1 MAQAGKGVTPLQVP
15 IRSPKGYSDLIARA
29 MAELPFLSR
38 PPAVDDKT
46 KFEVFMT
53 SQFKTFLLLALL
65 SGLILFMGQLFGG
78 RAGLMIALVIAL
90 AMNVGSYWF
99 SDKIVLAAYKAREI
113 APEESP
119 MLHKMVEELAHEAG
133 IPKPRIC
140 VIPDDSPNAFAT
152 GRNPQ
157 NAVVAVTRG
166 IMRLLSPEELRGVLA
181 HEMGHVLNR
190 DILIQSVASVLATVV
205 MYLANMLQFAAI
217 FGGGRRD
224 DEGGGGGAFGMA
236 ASLLMALL
244 APIAASLIQFAIS
257 RSREYLAD
265 ATGAR
270 LSHSPQALA
279 SALGKLDA
287 YSKQI
292 PMQNAT
298 PQTANMFIVNPFA
311 GLGGVISL
319 FTTHPPIQDRIA
331 RLQQMARTGSYNA

>member
-1 MAQAGKGVTPLQVP
+1 
-15 IRSPKGYSDLIARA
+15 
-29 MAELPFLSR
+29 
-38 PPAVDDKT
+38 
-46 KFEVFMT
+46 MT

-78 RAGLMIALVIAL
+78 STGLFIALILAL
-90 AMNVGSYWF
+90 VMNVGSYWF
-99 SDKIVLAAYKAREI
+99 SDKIVLTAYKAREV

-119 MLHKMVEELAHEAG
+119 MLHKMVAELAREAG
-133 IPKPRIC
+133 IPKPRVCI
-140 VIPDDSPNAFAT
+140 IPDESPNAFAT

-157 NAVVAVTRG
+157 HAVVAVTQG
-166 IMRLLSPEELRGVLA
+166 IMRILSPEELRGVLA

-205 MYLANMLQFAAI
+205 LYLANMLQFAAI

-224 DEGGGGGAFGMA
+224 GEGGGGPFGMVA
-236 ASLLMALL
+236 ALLMAFL
-244 APIAASLIQFAIS
+244 APVAASLIQFALS

-270 LSHSPQALA
+270 LSHTPGALA
-279 SALGKLDA
+279 SALAKLDA
-287 YSKQI
+287 YSRQV
-292 PMQNAT
+292 PMHDAT

-311 GLGGVISL
+311 GVKGGMATL

-331 RLQQMARTGSYNA
+331 RLQRMARTGEYNA